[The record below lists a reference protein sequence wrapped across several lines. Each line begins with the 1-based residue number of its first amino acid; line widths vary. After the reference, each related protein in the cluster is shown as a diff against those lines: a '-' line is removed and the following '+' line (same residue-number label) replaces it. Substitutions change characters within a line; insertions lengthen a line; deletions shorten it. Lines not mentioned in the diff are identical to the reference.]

1 MLSAR
6 LHQPIKPSVTW
17 KEDWFSWK
25 PNVCWSFNFM
35 RQYSTN
41 ATPFSLNCYRTII
54 NRRKRVFTNQLE
66 LTWQKVRTC
75 WSRINQLHFTMYMSN
90 IDITKRKVSPS
101 WRRLTRDN
109 NLKLTW
115 NFYSPWLL
123 LKMQIFP
130 YSEGNSL
137 TFPQPCINLFF
148 PDFPLTGGN
157 HRNWSKLISCGDLY
171 LLL

>member
-35 RQYSTN
+35 RQYSAN

-66 LTWQKVRTC
+66 LTWQKERTC
-75 WSRINQLHFTMYMSN
+75 WSRISQLHFTMYTSN

-101 WRRLTRDN
+101 WRRLTRDKQPQI
-109 NLKLTW
+109 NLK
-115 NFYSPWLL
+115 F
-123 LKMQIFP
+123 IF
-130 YSEGNSL
+130 SL
-137 TFPQPCINLFF
+137 TSFKDANLPLLRRKFSNFSAALYKFIFSWFSPHRRQP
-148 PDFPLTGGN
+148 
-157 HRNWSKLISCGDLY
+157 
-171 LLL
+171 

>member
-66 LTWQKVRTC
+66 LTWQKEKTC
-75 WSRINQLHFTMYMSN
+75 WSRISQLHFTMYTSN

-101 WRRLTRDN
+101 WRRLTRDKQPQI
-109 NLKLTW
+109 NLKFL
-115 NFYSPWLL
+115 F
-123 LKMQIFP
+123 
-130 YSEGNSL
+130 SL
-137 TFPQPCINLFF
+137 TSFKDANLPLLRRKFSNFFAALYKFIFSWFSPHRRQP
-148 PDFPLTGGN
+148 
-157 HRNWSKLISCGDLY
+157 
-171 LLL
+171 

>member
-1 MLSAR
+1 MTFPWQSYNFFDQLNEQIHKRVLIITSNLPSQPTHKSMLSAR

-35 RQYSTN
+35 RQYSAN

-75 WSRINQLHFTMYMSN
+75 WSRINKLHFTMYMSN

-101 WRRLTRDN
+101 SIMTKAN
-109 NLKLTW
+109 TW
-115 NFYSPWLL
+115 
-123 LKMQIFP
+123 
-130 YSEGNSL
+130 
-137 TFPQPCINLFF
+137 
-148 PDFPLTGGN
+148 
-157 HRNWSKLISCGDLY
+157 
-171 LLL
+171 